1 MITAHVNEMGIVMRF
16 DTVAD
21 NLSPKAWETLLDE
34 LKSHYIPSFY
44 QHEKRMHVDFGG
56 VKDGVPGLMRCPS
69 VLWTRAPQCRR
80 LWRGL
85 SCRVGGKG
93 ALSATQT
100 KRDKQDCHAMP
111 TRIPARVTN

>member
-1 MITAHVNEMGIVMRF
+1 MRF

-56 VKDGVPGLMRCPS
+56 VKDGVPGLMRAVIYFTPNT
-69 VLWTRAPQCRR
+69 VTLDEAITI
-80 LWRGL
+80 L
-85 SCRVGGKG
+85 K
-93 ALSATQT
+93 
-100 KRDKQDCHAMP
+100 KRDIEVLDV
-111 TRIPARVTN
+111 RENSSGL